1 VIAMPVRP
9 SGRVGKEVLLLIAL
23 RPCLDVRRR
32 QPRSGLRG
40 RATPSWKNIADAA
53 KFFWITIAFSQILD
67 FPGLGAGKGFPPCAR
82 NAQNR
87 ACGHSLA
94 PFFLNFL
101 VFCRKATCTPYLVRA

>member
-1 VIAMPVRP
+1 MSAAVSPAAGFAGAP
-9 SGRVGKEVLLLIAL
+9 
-23 RPCLDVRRR
+23 RRLETTS
-32 QPRSGLRG
+32 P
-40 RATPSWKNIADAA
+40 DAA
-53 KFFWITIAFSQILD
+53 DFFWITIAFSQILD

-94 PFFLNFL
+94 PFFRNFF